1 MLDGITVISSYTVS
15 PIILIVLG
23 IIFLVLG
30 FIGIFVFDSDEVK
43 PKLRSVME
51 IVTIFLIAVGVT
63 LFVEVYQ
70 DRNCSN
76 TYYKVTISD
85 EVKFNDFE
93 ERYDIVTSKG
103 EIYTIR
109 EKLNNPPAEK
119 TKEIK

>member
-15 PIILIVLG
+15 PIILVVLG
-23 IIFLVLG
+23 IVFLVFG
-30 FIGIFVFDSDEVK
+30 FIGIFIFDSDEVK

-51 IVTIFLIAVGVT
+51 IVTIFLISVGVT
-63 LFVEVYQ
+63 LFLEVYQ
-70 DRNCSN
+70 DRNYSN

-85 EVKFNDFE
+85 EVKFNEFE

-103 EIYTIR
+103 ESYTIR

-119 TKEIK
+119 MKEIK

>member
-15 PIILIVLG
+15 PITLIVLG
-23 IIFLVLG
+23 IVFVVLG

-63 LFVEVYQ
+63 LFIEVYQ
-70 DRNCSN
+70 DRNYSN

-103 EIYTIR
+103 ENYTIR

>member
-1 MLDGITVISSYTVS
+1 MLDGITVISSF
-15 PIILIVLG
+15 IIEPTIIIMLGVL
-23 IIFLVLG
+23 LLLLG
-30 FIGIFVFDSDEVK
+30 FIFIFIFDNDWVK
-43 PKLRSVME
+43 PKLRSTME
-51 IVTIFLIAVGVT
+51 IVAIFLIAIGVT
-63 LFVEVYQ
+63 TFIDIYQ
-70 DRNCSN
+70 DRDYSN

-119 TKEIK
+119 TKE